1 MGASSL
7 RTGASAAHAT
17 HEVEGQANMSRLRIL
32 TAVVLFATIGSA
44 HADEQVW
51 TVQSWPGDIDLIP
64 CSAWSRIGDGSWVL
78 TGGSIKL
85 GSETMSNIG
94 VKGDAAAHKL
104 DRECGA
110 KKK

>member
-1 MGASSL
+1 
-7 RTGASAAHAT
+7 
-17 HEVEGQANMSRLRIL
+17 MSRLGIL
-32 TAVVLFATIGSA
+32 TAVAFIAAIGSA

-64 CSAWSRIGDGSWVL
+64 CSAWSRSGDGGWAL

-85 GSETMSNIG
+85 GAEIMNDIG

-104 DRECGA
+104 DRECGGV

>member
-1 MGASSL
+1 M
-7 RTGASAAHAT
+7 RTGASTAHREKRRSEAKR
-17 HEVEGQANMSRLRIL
+17 NMSRLGIL
-32 TAVVLFATIGSA
+32 RAVALFAAIGSA

-64 CSAWSRIGDGSWVL
+64 CSAWSRSGDGSWVL

>member
-1 MGASSL
+1 
-7 RTGASAAHAT
+7 
-17 HEVEGQANMSRLRIL
+17 MSRL
-32 TAVVLFATIGSA
+32 AVVSA
-44 HADEQVW
+44 AAFLAMIASARADEQVW
-51 TVQSWPGDIDLIP
+51 TVQNWPGDIDLIP
-64 CSAWSRIGDGSWVL
+64 CSAWSKAPNGAWIL

-85 GSETMSNIG
+85 GSETLDNIG

>member
-1 MGASSL
+1 
-7 RTGASAAHAT
+7 
-17 HEVEGQANMSRLRIL
+17 MSRLGIL
-32 TAVVLFATIGSA
+32 AAVALFATIGLA

-51 TVQSWPGDIDLIP
+51 TVQSWPGDMDLIP
-64 CSAWSRIGDGSWVL
+64 CSAWTRIGDGSWVL

-104 DRECGA
+104 DRECGSA

>member
-1 MGASSL
+1 
-7 RTGASAAHAT
+7 
-17 HEVEGQANMSRLRIL
+17 MSRLGIL
-32 TAVVLFATIGSA
+32 TAVAFIGAIASVR
-44 HADEQVW
+44 ADEQVW

-64 CSAWSRIGDGSWVL
+64 CSAWSKTGDGGWVL